1 MTSEVLIVEDRG
13 PIRVI
18 TLNRP
23 ERGNSLDAR
32 LGKALLETVRETA
45 HSHSVRAVLRSSAP
59 VRASTPAMSSPL
71 QKT

>member
-45 HSHSVRAVLRSSAP
+45 HSHSVCACLLYTSDA
-59 VRASTPAMSSPL
+59 ADEL
-71 QKT
+71 